1 MLLAKG
7 WGRFQDAVFLHRS
20 GRVDRAMEIYRALL
34 EVDANHAG
42 AWHLLGVALNQQGHA
57 LAALVHIER
66 ALSHCDSKAVYWN
79 NY

>member
-1 MLLAKG
+1 
-7 WGRFQDAVFLHRS
+7 
-20 GRVDRAMEIYRALL
+20 MEIYRALL
-34 EVDANHAG
+34 EVDAKHAG

-79 NY
+79 NYGAVLKDLKRPRGCEGRL